1 MTDKKSASSQKDAKK
16 DPAKAESVSDKKV
29 VTMERF
35 ELNFSAA
42 EVSME
47 KLLKAGA
54 HFGHNKSRKDP
65 RMENYIFGAKRGINI
80 IDLEKTQEELKRAI
94 EFIKTLIKEDKKI
107 LFVGTKKQAKTMIK
121 AAAIE
126 CNMPFVSER
135 WLGGTFTNFGVI
147 KKRAQYL
154 RESQEKLS
162 TGGFDK
168 YTKLEKLKKTE
179 ELEKLEKKMGGLK
192 GMTELPGAIFISDIK
207 TDEIA
212 LKEAINANIPVIAI
226 VDTNVNP
233 EKINYPIPAN
243 DDAVS
248 SIKLIL
254 EYIGGA
260 IINK

>member
-1 MTDKKSASSQKDAKK
+1 MTDKKSTSNQKDAKK
-16 DPAKAESVSDKKV
+16 DSSKDEVKSEKKSA
-29 VTMERF
+29 TMEKF
-35 ELNFSAA
+35 KLNFSAA

-47 KLLKAGA
+47 KLLEAGA
-54 HFGHNKSRKDP
+54 HFGHSKSRKDP
-65 RMENYIFGAKRGINI
+65 RMEQYIFGAKRGINI
-80 IDLEKTQEELKRAI
+80 IDLEKTQAELNRAL
-94 EFIKTLIKEDKKI
+94 EFVKGLIKEDKKI
-107 LFVGTKKQAKTMIK
+107 LFVGTKKQAKVMIK
-121 AAAIE
+121 AAAVE
-126 CNMPFVSER
+126 CGMPFVSER

-154 RESQEKLS
+154 RESQEKLA

-192 GMTELPGAIFISDIK
+192 GMAELPGAIFISDIK

-212 LKEAINANIPVIAI
+212 LKEAINANIPVIGI

-243 DDAVS
+243 DDAIS